1 MTEKIDLLSLL
12 PEEIGTY
19 LASLGEPRYRAKQIF
34 DWCRRGTPIG
44 AMSNLPASLR
54 ERLAETCEWR
64 LPTVAVKQTSALD
77 GTVKYLFR
85 LIDGNCVESV
95 LMRYHHGTT
104 LCISSEVGCPMGCKF
119 CASTIGGKVRN
130 LTPSEMLGQVI
141 AASLDAG
148 ERIDGV
154 VLMGIGEPLDNYDNV
169 MKFLRLV
176 GHPAGLNIGYRHIS
190 LSTCGIVPRIY
201 DLARED
207 LPITLSV
214 SLHAATDEARSA
226 IMPVNRRYPVG
237 ELLRACADYFRAT
250 GRRIS
255 FEYTLIA
262 GKNDSPH
269 DAEVLA
275 DVLLT
280 HLGRVPIHVNLIRVN
295 EVAETGFRHG
305 TAAEANAFAEVLT
318 RRGIVATVR
327 RRLGADIDA
336 ACGQLRKKQ
345 ADSHETG
352 CKA

>member
-1 MTEKIDLLSLL
+1 MTTKIDLLSLL
-12 PEEIGTY
+12 PEEIETY

-34 DWCRRGTPIG
+34 DWCRRGTPIPE
-44 AMSNLPASLR
+44 MSNLPAALR
-54 ERLAETCEWR
+54 KRLDETCEWR
-64 LPTVAVKQTSALD
+64 LPTVEVKQTSAL
-77 GTVKYLFR
+77 
-85 LIDGNCVESV
+85 DGNCVESV
-95 LMRYHHGTT
+95 LMRYRHGTT
-104 LCISSEVGCPMGCKF
+104 LCISSEVGCPMGCQF

-201 DLARED
+201 DLAKEN

-226 IMPVNRRYPVG
+226 IMPVNRRYPVT
-237 ELLRACADYFRAT
+237 ELLGACADYFKTT

-262 GKNDSPH
+262 GKNDSAR

-275 DVLLT
+275 DVLLA

-345 ADSHETG
+345 ADGKEGNS
-352 CKA
+352 

>member
-1 MTEKIDLLSLL
+1 MQKIDLLSLL
-12 PEEIGTY
+12 PEEIETY
-19 LASLGEPRYRAKQIF
+19 LVSLGQPRYRAKQIF
-34 DWCRRGTPIG
+34 GWCRRGTPI
-44 AMSNLPASLR
+44 AEMSNLPVALR
-54 ERLAETCEWR
+54 ESLGKACEWR
-64 LPTVAVKQTSALD
+64 LPTVKVKQTSAAD

-119 CASTIGGKVRN
+119 CASTIGGKVRD

-169 MKFLRLV
+169 MKYLRLV
-176 GHPAGLNIGYRHIS
+176 GHPDGLNIGYRHIS

-214 SLHAATDEARSA
+214 SLHAATDEARSE
-226 IMPVNRRYPVG
+226 IMPVNRRYPITD
-237 ELLRACADYFRAT
+237 LLRACADYFKMT

-262 GKNDSPH
+262 GKNDSEG

-275 DVLLT
+275 DVLLS

-305 TAAEANAFAEVLT
+305 TTAEANAFAGVLT

-345 ADSHETG
+345 ADQNGTG
-352 CKA
+352 NKA

>member
-1 MTEKIDLLSLL
+1 MTEKIDFLSLL

-44 AMSNLPASLR
+44 AMSNLPATLR
-54 ERLAETCEWR
+54 KKLAETCEWR

-169 MKFLRLV
+169 MSFAPRRAPRGAEHRLSAHLPLDLRHRAAHLRSGAGGSADHPLRLA
-176 GHPAGLNIGYRHIS
+176 PCR
-190 LSTCGIVPRIY
+190 
-201 DLARED
+201 D
-207 LPITLSV
+207 
-214 SLHAATDEARSA
+214 
-226 IMPVNRRYPVG
+226 
-237 ELLRACADYFRAT
+237 
-250 GRRIS
+250 
-255 FEYTLIA
+255 
-262 GKNDSPH
+262 
-269 DAEVLA
+269 
-275 DVLLT
+275 
-280 HLGRVPIHVNLIRVN
+280 
-295 EVAETGFRHG
+295 
-305 TAAEANAFAEVLT
+305 
-318 RRGIVATVR
+318 RRGTQCHHAGESPLPR
-327 RRLGADIDA
+327 RRTAPCLCRLFPDDRPAYF
-336 ACGQLRKKQ
+336 L
-345 ADSHETG
+345 
-352 CKA
+352 

>member
-1 MTEKIDLLSLL
+1 MIDLLSLL
-12 PEEIGTY
+12 PEELETLLSDAGQ
-19 LASLGEPRYRAKQIF
+19 PRYRAKQIF
-34 DWCRRGTPIG
+34 DWCRRGTPIPE
-44 AMSNLPASLR
+44 MSNLPAALR
-54 ERLAETCEWR
+54 EYLSVHCEWR
-64 LPTVAVKQTSALD
+64 LPTVEVRQVSRLD

-85 LIDGNCVESV
+85 LLDGNCVESV
-95 LMRYHHGTT
+95 LMHYRHGTT

-119 CASTIGGKVRN
+119 CASTIGGKVRD

-141 AASLDAG
+141 AAGNDAG

-169 MKFLRLV
+169 LKFLRLA
-176 GHPAGLNIGYRHIS
+176 GHPDGLNIGYRHIS

-214 SLHAATDEARSA
+214 SLHAPTDEARSA
-226 IMPVNRRYPVG
+226 IMPINRKYPIA
-237 ELLRACADYFRAT
+237 ELLRACRDYFMAT

-262 GKNDSPH
+262 GKNDSVS
-269 DAEVLA
+269 DARALGT
-275 DVLLT
+275 LLRR
-280 HLGRVPIHVNLIRVN
+280 HLGEMPIHVNLIRVN
-295 EVAETGFRHG
+295 EVKETGFRHG
-305 TAAEANAFAEVLT
+305 SAEEANAFAEVLGGM
-318 RRGIVATVR
+318 GIVATVR

-345 ADSHETG
+345 KDGDSSW
-352 CKA
+352 K